1 MIFAGEV
8 KDFKQELVRRRG
20 SIFRAFLK
28 NRKGS
33 ASSCSV
39 MWYCWSVLLFEQE
52 NLFLVKNHRIMAA
65 ELQVLEKTYT
75 IEEYLEFEKHLEIRH
90 EYYYGK
96 LLPKSGDSKRA
107 NAIAG
112 NCEFQM
118 RLQLRKKGLDFFRH
132 DVRMLVRE
140 QKIYRYPD
148 FVIAPVVDDSDS
160 HLIKQPVL
168 IIEVSSDNSDHTDQ
182 VTKRNEYLNL
192 PTVEYYLIISQSE
205 RLIDVY
211 SKDKKGW
218 RFDSFSKEEEVIEFP
233 SLGAKLPLADI
244 YDELELAN

>member
-1 MIFAGEV
+1 
-8 KDFKQELVRRRG
+8 
-20 SIFRAFLK
+20 
-28 NRKGS
+28 
-33 ASSCSV
+33 
-39 MWYCWSVLLFEQE
+39 
-52 NLFLVKNHRIMAA
+52 MAA
-65 ELQVLEKTYT
+65 ELQVLEKSYT
-75 IEEYLEFEKHLEIRH
+75 VEEYFELEKHSEIRH

-96 LLPKSGDSKRA
+96 LLPMTGESKNA
-107 NAIAG
+107 NRIAG
-112 NCEFQM
+112 NCEFQL

-160 HLIKQPVL
+160 HLIKQPIL
-168 IIEVSSDNSDHTDQ
+168 IIEVSSDNSDHTDR

-205 RLIDVY
+205 RLIDLY

-233 SLGAKLPLADI
+233 NLGAKLSLADI
-244 YDELELAN
+244 YDEVEFSS